1 MLTRNDS
8 SNAWEKMKKSLKHVG
23 ELDGM
28 RGCAAVSVLL
38 LHVVN
43 TVVPNP
49 AAKVQPFSWR
59 ILLHLADFGLFGV
72 DVFFV
77 LSGFLITSL
86 LLADRE
92 KPHFFRNFYWKRVL
106 RIQPVYLVHLIV
118 IWFLVPGSL
127 GYVVLALLFIV
138 NFSENFHIAAN
149 GPAWTLSIEEQ
160 FYLLWPQIVRRLSIA
175 NIYRSSMALVVL
187 SAGLRAGVMIATG
200 RTTLPSTWYKFDGL
214 AMGALLACEWMTEGE
229 GQTPGVRRVL
239 RVLHG
244 RPCFVVALAYE
255 IFACAGNL
263 SNRRA
268 AFVLLTTNYLVY
280 RTIRY
285 ILYHPGAR
293 SFRWLRSAPLLFL
306 GSISYSMYMYHVF
319 FLVIFDRYIGFPV
332 FSWSR
337 FMARA
342 AFTIASTLVVCVA
355 SLHWIERPIQGLRK
369 YVVR

>member
-1 MLTRNDS
+1 MPTHNDS
-8 SNAWEKMKKSLKHVG
+8 SNAWEKMKKSLKHLG

-28 RGCAAVSVLL
+28 RGCAAAVVLL
-38 LHVVN
+38 LHIVN
-43 TVVPNP
+43 TIVPDP
-49 AAKVQPFSWR
+49 AATVQPLSWR
-59 ILLHLADFGLFGV
+59 ILLHVADFGMFGV

-86 LLADRE
+86 LLADKE

-118 IWFLVPGSL
+118 VGFLIPNSL
-127 GYVVLALLFIV
+127 GYIVLALLFVV
-138 NFSENFHIAAN
+138 NFSEGFHVVDN

-175 NIYRSSMALVVL
+175 NIYRSSMALVAL
-187 SAGLRAGVMIATG
+187 SGGLRALAILVMGNVA
-200 RTTLPSTWYKFDGL
+200 LKSTWYKFDGL

-229 GQTPGVRRVL
+229 GLTPGIRRIL

-244 RPCFVVALAYE
+244 MPCLVVALAYE

-263 SNRRA
+263 SHKRA

-306 GSISYSMYMYHVF
+306 GSISYSMYMYHIF
-319 FLVIFDRYIGFPV
+319 FLYIFDRYIGISV
-332 FSWSR
+332 FSWAR
-337 FMARA
+337 FWERA
-342 AFTIASTLVVCVA
+342 AFIVVTTLVVCVA
-355 SLHWIERPIQGLRK
+355 SLYWIERPIQGLRK